1 MDTEIYAYIAESA
14 KMTSADLSEL
24 HNFAIYYGDDVILNL
39 KITLRYFLINNI
51 LYSEDKQSQV
61 TSEGGGGEIQGT
73 KTVNKTTNDKYILI
87 SMNFYTI

>member
-1 MDTEIYAYIAESA
+1 MSLSETLANINRDITMDTEIYAYIAESA

-51 LYSEDKQSQV
+51 LYSEDKQS
-61 TSEGGGGEIQGT
+61 
-73 KTVNKTTNDKYILI
+73 
-87 SMNFYTI
+87 